1 MLTGIIF
8 TLLLLTSLFSL
19 YFGIKPHKCFV
30 LDLCVV
36 FLRVPLRANK
46 DE

>member
-1 MLTGIIF
+1 M
-8 TLLLLTSLFSL
+8 LLLLTSLFSL
-19 YFGIKPHKCFV
+19 YFGIKPNKRFV

-36 FLRVPLRANK
+36 FLRVPLTANK